1 MMIFGVDCGGARKR
15 EEPGARKPIA
25 RRDAETK
32 ERYGVRCWQE
42 RKGSRSL
49 RRIPFMQKAA
59 PTLAS
64 CGDQGEVERSPAP
77 PSPSL
82 TLYDQWARAHQ
93 SLAWVLEGCGKGRI
107 RTARTARRARIRQES
122 EPSDAHGARGGRA
135 PRGSRYGRKD
145 IHALARRER
154 AVHPA
159 RCWDL
164 APPAGSSLSRGGP
177 GGLCRYIQIGVPP
190 ARVSRPSASHNPY
203 SSSPLGHVAYGLR
216 A

>member
-1 MMIFGVDCGGARKR
+1 MEITGGGLRKER
-15 EEPGARKPIA
+15 GLSARKPIA
-25 RRDAETK
+25 RRDAKTK
-32 ERYGVRCWQE
+32 GRYGVCCWQE
-42 RKGSRSL
+42 RKGGRSL

-64 CGDQGEVERSPAP
+64 CGDRGEDERSPAP

-82 TLYDQWARAHQ
+82 THHDQWARAHQ
-93 SLAWVLEGCGKGRI
+93 SLAWVLQGRGRGGI
-107 RTARTARRARIRQES
+107 RTARAARRARIRQES

-135 PRGSRYGRKD
+135 PRGSLYGQKD
-145 IHALARRER
+145 IHALTWRER

-164 APPAGSSLSRGGP
+164 APPAGSFLSRGGP
-177 GGLCRYIQIGVPP
+177 GGLCRYVRVGVPP
-190 ARVSRPSASHNPY
+190 ARVSGPSDSHNPC
-203 SSSPLGHVAYGLR
+203 SPSPWGHVACGLR